1 MHFYAFLTFL
11 VGIETCQLT
20 CQKLVKNWSNDKKNL
35 DKLKFV
41 RLRTQ
46 TSHIDCL
53 LTTLTTREIL
63 CVIQIFNFYSESTLH
78 LVLRLRGG
86 RRSYTAE
93 ENQLYMR

>member
-11 VGIETCQLT
+11 GGIKTCHLT

-46 TSHIDCL
+46 SSHIDCF
-53 LTTLTTREIL
+53 LTTLTTLEIL
-63 CVIQIFNFYSESTLH
+63 CVDGHPIRYD
-78 LVLRLRGG
+78 
-86 RRSYTAE
+86 
-93 ENQLYMR
+93 